1 VKNINSKHI
10 ESPRLSQAK
19 FYLKIIGIPYLNEN
33 SNVSI
38 LSDYVETIIKFNH
51 VFNNLSLASKLWV
64 IKALP
69 KSDIAIIWINIWN
82 AQSRFN
88 AKNIINRSFNIGSY
102 IATIWGINMNS
113 GVPQYKNCW
122 KWKHIIFSCRIQGD
136 KYIKYNGLHKSK
148 HHRYFTWCCKANP
161 KTNSSRLETKQD
173 KLCLHSFKCSNYQG
187 DYQAD
192 SNYYLF

>member
-1 VKNINSKHI
+1 
-10 ESPRLSQAK
+10 
-19 FYLKIIGIPYLNEN
+19 
-33 SNVSI
+33 
-38 LSDYVETIIKFNH
+38 
-51 VFNNLSLASKLWV
+51 
-64 IKALP
+64 
-69 KSDIAIIWINIWN
+69 
-82 AQSRFN
+82 
-88 AKNIINRSFNIGSY
+88 
-102 IATIWGINMNS
+102 MNS

-192 SNYYLF
+192 SNYYLFWKHRFNHKWHAKKYQELCENRRQSIHSAVDDIQA